1 MLLFCTHTHTH
12 THTQLLGL
20 AVMIIGIW
28 ANVNQKKYVSI
39 SDDSGGIDQV
49 SVLMIVIG
57 IFVLIVGAVGTV
69 GALFAGYLFGR
80 IILMLVSTLIR

>member
-1 MLLFCTHTHTH
+1 
-12 THTQLLGL
+12 
-20 AVMIIGIW
+20 MIIGIW

-39 SDDSGGIDQV
+39 SDDSGDIDQV

-69 GALFAGYLFGR
+69 GAVFAGYLFGR
-80 IILMLVSTLIR
+80 IILMLVITLIR